1 MDKIYAR
8 LAEASY
14 FAVDQSSSPRL
25 CTDTSIV
32 QNSSSSVVNISEG
45 IEEDDNEVLKTLNE
59 FLILHY

>member
-14 FAVDQSSSPRL
+14 FAVDQLSSPRL

-32 QNSSSSVVNISEG
+32 QNSSSSVVNISEE